1 MGYLERLEIEKKT
14 REKFDR
20 DVERMKITIVEI
32 ESLVS
37 LHDGEFLTELETLIN
52 KWKNKHEK

>member
-1 MGYLERLEIEKKT
+1 MGYLESLKKQQEL

-20 DVERMKITIVEI
+20 DVDRMKIAVVQI

-37 LHDGEFLTELETLIN
+37 LHDGEFLDDLENLLT
-52 KWKNKHEK
+52 KWKNKET